1 MKAVGLT
8 DNHTCELPLTQAEIG
23 DSLGLSNVHVNRSL
37 QELRGDSLITLRGHL
52 LTVHDWK
59 GLKHAAQFD
68 PTYLHLNGEQKNA
81 VA

>member
-1 MKAVGLT
+1 
-8 DNHTCELPLTQAEIG
+8 LPLTQAEIG

-52 LTVHDWK
+52 LTVQDWK
-59 GLKHAAQFD
+59 GLKKAGEFD
-68 PTYLHLNGEQKNA
+68 PTYLHLDGEHKDA